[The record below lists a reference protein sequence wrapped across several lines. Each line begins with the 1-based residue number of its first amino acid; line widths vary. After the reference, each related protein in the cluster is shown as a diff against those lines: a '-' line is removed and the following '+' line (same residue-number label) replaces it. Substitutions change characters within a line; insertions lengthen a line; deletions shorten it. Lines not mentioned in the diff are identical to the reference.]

1 MVLISVHALEPVISF
16 FSLLNSSYTTGGA
29 NNPGELFMIQPEVKV
44 VTAVI
49 HYQIP
54 RTSIEVG

>member
-1 MVLISVHALEPVISF
+1 MVLISLLALEGVISF
-16 FSLLNSSYTTGGA
+16 FILLNSSYTARGA
-29 NNPGELFMIQPEVKV
+29 NNPGELFMIQPEVKA

-54 RTSIEVG
+54 RTSIKVG